1 MPLDTSQLLLQGQ
14 TVFRGLSQ
22 RQKALI
28 AVSLIAVI
36 GTLWLFVSLLGRGD
50 YRVLYSGLDPAETNT
65 IVKKLANEGIPAEM
79 SADGKTLSVP
89 GDRLDK
95 ARLDM
100 AAQGYPQTGRLG
112 FEIFDKAN
120 WGESD
125 FAEKVNYQRAL
136 EGELERTI
144 QDLTDV
150 EAVRVHLVL
159 PHESLFTERERQAKA
174 SVMVRLRNGHL
185 SERSLKAITYL
196 VASSVDTLTPDN
208 VTVVDADGNVP
219 IVMRGGVKPGS
230 PEGAADYEQALDQ
243 KLAAT
248 LTPILGA
255 DHFVAKATVEYD
267 PNSSEN
273 TQETYDPKDS
283 VVLTSQVTTDGDGG
297 GGDAGIPGAAS
308 NVPPGQSN
316 ANNPNNPNTTPNP
329 NNSPSQNGASGA
341 GPASASATSS
351 AANNA
356 GAASSDNSDTD
367 DGSGGETSDSKT
379 FAVGRTVM
387 HTIRP
392 PGAIRRISAAILVD
406 DKVETQTAGKKKTL
420 VAVARTPAELK
431 QIQTLAG
438 AVLGLDP
445 SRGDVVTV
453 ENIPF
458 TITPLESSPPLYGLK
473 RIGPFLNQYGEFVRY
488 IILALFGLLIFL
500 FVVKPLIRQLGVAP
514 PALPGAPAG
523 GLQHAL
529 AGAGGAGA
537 LPESATALNEAS
549 IPAAAGE
556 MSGEKQKFTQIREAL
571 VAKVAKTPAE
581 AGRLVEGWL
590 HEDDD

>member
-1 MPLDTSQLLLQGQ
+1 MPLDTSQLLLQGK
-14 TVFRGLSQ
+14 TVFLGLTQ
-22 RQKALI
+22 RQKILI
-28 AVSLIAVI
+28 AASLIAVA

-50 YRVLYSGLDPAETNT
+50 YQVLYSGLDPAESNT
-65 IVKKLANEGIPAEM
+65 IVKKLADENIPAEM
-79 SADGKTLSVP
+79 SADGKILSVP

-95 ARLDM
+95 ARLNM

-112 FEIFDKAN
+112 FEMFDKPN

-136 EGELERTI
+136 EAELERTI

-174 SVMVRLRNGHL
+174 SVMVKLRNGHL

-267 PNSSEN
+267 PGSSEN

-283 VVLTSQVTTDGDGG
+283 VVLTSQVTMDRADG

-329 NNSPSQNGASGA
+329 NNSSSQNNASGA
-341 GPASASATSS
+341 GAGNGNSAASA
-351 AANNA
+351 
-356 GAASSDNSDTD
+356 DNSSTD
-367 DGSGGETSDSKT
+367 NGSGGETSDSKT
-379 FAVGRTVM
+379 FAVGRTVV
-387 HTIRP
+387 HVVRP

-406 DKVETQTAGKKKTL
+406 NKMETQWVGKKKTET
-420 VAVARTPAELK
+420 AIPPSPAEIK
-431 QIQTLAG
+431 QIQALTA

-458 TITPLESSPPLYGLK
+458 TITPMPASEPLYGLK
-473 RIGPFLNQYGEFVRY
+473 RIGPFLTQYGYFVRY
-488 IILALFGLLIFL
+488 IILGLFGLLIFM
-500 FVVKPLIRQLGVAP
+500 FVLRPLLRQLGAAP
-514 PALPGAPAG
+514 LALPSPATRALDPALAS
-523 GLQHAL
+523 
-529 AGAGGAGA
+529 AGGAGG
-537 LPESATALNEAS
+537 LPEPAPALNGMTNSAEL
-549 IPAAAGE
+549 AGI
-556 MSGEKQKFTQIREAL
+556 SGEKQKFAVMREAL
-571 VAKVAKTPAE
+571 VAKVTKTPVE

-590 HEDDD
+590 REDED